1 MRPSQYS
8 SLSEAKSL
16 LNHLHKINPKYG
28 IEIIFPQKKW
38 LGIDLTQNDEAMAI
52 INRHHEVFKDS
63 SGNDFG
69 LKFILGASSSADLWI
84 HILDENKKIIGFST
98 NKFHQINSSSVNYF
112 RVALFMQI
120 IQKSGIYPL
129 LQELRFKIF
138 PSDYIISRTQHPVV
152 YYAFKKLCNNHG
164 MLISP
169 TVDSVYSG
177 SFNIAKELGL
187 DINNKSAIIGAI
199 RGEVLAQTPPP
210 PKDIIPLWKQ
220 IDLKNGDVLVM
231 VGYKK

>member
-1 MRPSQYS
+1 
-8 SLSEAKSL
+8 
-16 LNHLHKINPKYG
+16 
-28 IEIIFPQKKW
+28 
-38 LGIDLTQNDEAMAI
+38 
-52 INRHHEVFKDS
+52 
-63 SGNDFG
+63 
-69 LKFILGASSSADLWI
+69 
-84 HILDENKKIIGFST
+84 
-98 NKFHQINSSSVNYF
+98 
-112 RVALFMQI
+112 
-120 IQKSGIYPL
+120 
-129 LQELRFKIF
+129 
-138 PSDYIISRTQHPVV
+138 
-152 YYAFKKLCNNHG
+152 

-169 TVDSVYSG
+169 TVDNVYSG